1 MNVLRY
7 CVLLQWCTKIRAVL
21 TGCLTVSGFD
31 LDWFSSLSSK
41 HMCILGLYG
50 ARYVVHFFSVTFF
63 I

>member
-41 HMCILGLYG
+41 CLCVFGLNG
-50 ARYVVHFFSVTFF
+50 AV
-63 I
+63 